1 MCLARS
7 TPATARNK
15 KWMLIGFMIMTQTN
29 MSVYPQLTNWP
40 KRKEM
45 TTATYQALTEQEK
58 REVRMFGVTEAGMRE
73 AVESSSTF
81 KFSGP
86 AMVAAS
92 MLSDAQE
99 MVSYGP
105 YDGDTLANILE
116 DQRQLLNRAKFVLFE
131 YLPARR

>member
-1 MCLARS
+1 
-7 TPATARNK
+7 
-15 KWMLIGFMIMTQTN
+15 
-29 MSVYPQLTNWP
+29 
-40 KRKEM
+40 M

-86 AMVAAS
+86 AMVAAG

-99 MVSYGP
+99 M
-105 YDGDTLANILE
+105 LAMDNKEISRKYMNI
-116 DQRQLLNRAKFVLFE
+116 AKFILCEMMEAKETV
-131 YLPARR
+131 